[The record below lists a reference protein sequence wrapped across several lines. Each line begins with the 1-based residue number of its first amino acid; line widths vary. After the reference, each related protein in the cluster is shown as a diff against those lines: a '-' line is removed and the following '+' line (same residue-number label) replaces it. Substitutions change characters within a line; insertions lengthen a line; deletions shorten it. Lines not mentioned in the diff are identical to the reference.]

1 LSAIAEARRMSKVRT
16 VTTALR
22 RFVATSF
29 GAAVAGGLVVAIVG
43 LIAIGAGWV
52 KSSNDDQSSAL
63 AATPLPQPTTRE
75 VSGKGLTVNQIY
87 QQDSPGVA
95 FIRAQSAPRPAS
107 PLNPF
112 GGGGG
117 GIATGSGFVIDH
129 EGHVLT
135 NAHVVD
141 GADQIQVTLG
151 NTDNS
156 EPVSAKVVGKDPS
169 TDVAL
174 LQVDAPSDEL
184 HPVSFGDS
192 SQLQVGDSV
201 VAIGNPFGLD
211 RTVTTGIVSAL
222 QREIKA
228 PNGFTI
234 NNVIQTDAAINPGNS
249 GGPLLDADG
258 RVIGINSQI
267 ESAGGGG
274 NVGIGFAVPINTARQ
289 VVDQLLSGGQ
299 VEHAFLGLSGT
310 DLTPDIADVLNL
322 PVKQGAL
329 VQTVV
334 PDGPADKAGV
344 KGGNATV
351 SINGQQIRAG
361 GDVITAIDGKS
372 VTGMDDVINVV
383 NQKQPG
389 DDVQLSLSHGD
400 QQRTVTVT
408 LGNRPANASG

>member
-1 LSAIAEARRMSKVRT
+1 MSKVRT

>member
-1 LSAIAEARRMSKVRT
+1 VID
-16 VTTALR
+16 ALG
-22 RFVATSF
+22 RFVRTSF
-29 GAAVAGGLVVAIVG
+29 GAALAGGLVVGIVG
-43 LIAIGAGWV
+43 LIAIAAGWV
-52 KSSNDDQSSAL
+52 KSSDGGDQGSTL
-63 AATPLPQPTTRE
+63 AATPLPQSAPRE
-75 VSGKGLTVNQIY
+75 ASGKGLTVNEIY

-95 FIRAQSAPRPAS
+95 FIQAQSAPRPPS

-117 GIATGSGFVIDH
+117 AATGSGFVIDH
-129 EGHVLT
+129 AGHILT

-141 GADQIQVTLG
+141 GAQKIEVTLG

-156 EPVSAKVVGKDPS
+156 QPVSAQVVGKDPS

-174 LQVDAPSDEL
+174 LEVDAPSDQL
-184 HPVSFGDS
+184 HPLALGNS

-222 QREIKA
+222 QREIRA

-249 GGPLLDADG
+249 GGPLLGADG

-274 NVGIGFAVPINTARQ
+274 NVGIGFAVPVNTARE
-289 VVDQLLSGGQ
+289 VVQQLLANGQ
-299 VEHAFLGLSGT
+299 VEHAFLGISGT
-310 DLTPDIADVLNL
+310 DVTPQLADVLNL
-322 PVKQGAL
+322 SVKRGAL
-329 VQTVV
+329 VQSVV
-334 PDGPADKAGV
+334 SGGPADKAGV
-344 KGGNATV
+344 KGGHATT
-351 SINGQQIRAG
+351 SIGGQRVRAG
-361 GDVITAIDGKS
+361 GNVITAIDGKA

-383 NQKQPG
+383 NEKQPG
-389 DDVQLSLSHGD
+389 DDVQLSLADGG
-400 QQRTVTVT
+400 QTRTVTVT
-408 LGNRPANASG
+408 LGTRPPNASG

>member
-1 LSAIAEARRMSKVRT
+1 MSKVRT
-16 VTTALR
+16 VTAALR

-43 LIAIGAGWV
+43 LIAIAAGWV
-52 KSSNDDQSSAL
+52 KSSNDEQNSAL

-107 PLNPF
+107 PFNPF

-117 GIATGSGFVIDH
+117 GVATGSGFVIDH

-135 NAHVVD
+135 NAHVVQ

-192 SQLQVGDSV
+192 SQLQVGDPV

-299 VEHAFLGLSGT
+299 VEHAFLGISGT
-310 DLTPDIADVLNL
+310 DLTPDLTDVLNL